1 MIDIIDDRCHRTADA
16 KWAFTTRRVPR
27 THAIGLDQRFEDT
40 VAGDLVLA
48 RIEAIGKH
56 RRLQLPE
63 GRFAELYE
71 GDLIVV
77 ACGDRYASDQ
87 FEGVAELG
95 VGGADL
101 LAGGGVAGRMR
112 ARNAR
117 VAAPTR
123 LTPIGRVTGADGAVL
138 NLASYALPS
147 APATPRPV
155 VVGVVGA
162 AMNAGKTTAV
172 ASLAHGLARA
182 GYAVAALKATGTGAF
197 GDVQAYTDAG
207 ARFVADFTDAG
218 MVSTYRQPLE
228 RIEAGVEC
236 LLDHATAHG
245 CSIALVEFA
254 DGVFQHETAA
264 LLRSAR
270 TRARLDGIVFAA
282 GDALGAAGGVA
293 WLWNIELEP
302 VAVTG
307 MVSRSPL
314 AAREAEAAANV
325 RVVSRD
331 ELLDP
336 AGATALLATVRHGR
350 EGAEAAGVAA

>member
-1 MIDIIDDRCHRTADA
+1 VIDIIDDRCHRTADA

-293 WLWNIELEP
+293 WLRNIELEP

>member
-1 MIDIIDDRCHRTADA
+1 MHAVDDRCRRAAAA

-27 THAIGLDQRFEDT
+27 AHAAGLDAHLDRT

-48 RIEAIGKH
+48 RVETIGAH
-56 RRLQLPE
+56 RRLQLAA

-71 GDLIVV
+71 GDLVV
-77 ACGDRYASDQ
+77 VVCGDRYASDQ
-87 FEGVAELG
+87 FEGVAEL
-95 VGGADL
+95 VAGGADL
-101 LAGGGVAGRMR
+101 LAGGGVIGRMR

-138 NLASYALPS
+138 NLAAYALPS
-147 APATPRPV
+147 APASRRPV

-182 GYAVAALKATGTGAF
+182 GHAVAALKATGTGAF
-197 GDVQAYTDAG
+197 GDVHAYADAG
-207 ARFVADFTDAG
+207 ARFVADFTDVG

-228 RIEAGVEC
+228 RIEAGLEC
-236 LLDHATAHG
+236 LLDHAVAQR
-245 CSIALVEFA
+245 CAIALVEFA
-254 DGVFQHETAA
+254 DGIFQHDTAA
-264 LLRSAR
+264 LLRSQR

-293 WLWNIELEP
+293 WLRNVDLEP

-314 AAREAEAAANV
+314 AASEAEAATNV

-350 EGAEAAGVAA
+350 DGAEAAGVAA

>member
-236 LLDHATAHG
+236 LLDHAAAHG

>member
-1 MIDIIDDRCHRTADA
+1 MHAVDDRCRRAAAA

-27 THAIGLDQRFEDT
+27 AHAAGLDAHLDRT

-48 RIEAIGKH
+48 RVETIGAH
-56 RRLQLPE
+56 RRLQLAAS
-63 GRFAELYE
+63 RFAELYE
-71 GDLIVV
+71 GDLVVV

-87 FEGVAELG
+87 FEGVAELDPA
-95 VGGADL
+95 GADL
-101 LAGGGVAGRMR
+101 LAGGGVIGRMR

-123 LTPIGRVTGADGAVL
+123 LTPIGRVTGADGTVL

-147 APATPRPV
+147 APASRRPV

-182 GYAVAALKATGTGAF
+182 GHAVAALKATGTGAF
-197 GDVQAYTDAG
+197 GDVHAYADAG
-207 ARFVADFTDAG
+207 ACFVADFTDAG
-218 MVSTYRQPLE
+218 MVATYRQPLE
-228 RIEAGVEC
+228 RIEAGLER
-236 LLDHATAHG
+236 LLDHAAAAG
-245 CSIALVEFA
+245 CSVALVEFA

-264 LLRSAR
+264 LLRSER

-293 WLWNIELEP
+293 WLRNVDLEP

-314 AAREAEAAANV
+314 AASEAEAATNV

-350 EGAEAAGVAA
+350 DGAEAAGVAA